1 MRKLSFADRA
11 KLYLVALI
19 KTCVLFIHDQWVNI
33 CNQVYEAYCKYL
45 CFRAEGKIARNL
57 LYAYLDTYAIL
68 KDQNKYESSV
78 LNSPP
83 CTYGKHSTDGT
94 LDVTYAVLA
103 YYRVDTILSCFTLQ
117 EWMKRFDIDAK
128 YINLIFLRDGR
139 LFHSRL
145 DLENDVETNTAESA
159 DTNLLNMPG
168 KLLHCCGLYKQHT
181 E

>member
-19 KTCVLFIHDQWVNI
+19 KTFVLFIHDQWVNI

-45 CFRAEGKIARNL
+45 CFRAKGKIARNL
-57 LYAYLDTYAIL
+57 LYAYLDRYNSMDQTY
-68 KDQNKYESSV
+68 DSSI
-78 LNSPP
+78 LNSP
-83 CTYGKHSTDGT
+83 YDRT

-117 EWMKRFDIDAK
+117 EWMKRFDIDTK
-128 YINLIFLRDGR
+128 YINLIFLRNGR
-139 LFHSRL
+139 IFHSRL
-145 DLENDVETNTAESA
+145 DLENDLETNTNESA
-159 DTNLLNMPG
+159 DTNLFNMPG
-168 KLLHCCGLYKQHT
+168 KLLYCCDKQNI